1 MHEIEELKE
10 LVREEEER
18 VGVQNINVIK
28 FEEPMRQNHVVRLM
42 KRLNGTKYGLEES
55 MSFEAKDAG
64 MLKRIVVQGVRKM
77 RDFEYTEFGKTVTI
91 DGRDITVVLESEMFK
106 ARCDRCAYGKTYDR
120 PNYAPVAITEDGNIL
135 TRIEEER
142 KPVLFMG
149 LVAEI
154 SQKCICAR
162 KSKDL
167 YSNSAIIQ

>member
-77 RDFEYTEFGKTVTI
+77 RDFEYTEFGKLL
-91 DGRDITVVLESEMFK
+91 RL
-106 ARCDRCAYGKTYDR
+106 
-120 PNYAPVAITEDGNIL
+120 TEETL
-135 TRIEEER
+135 
-142 KPVLFMG
+142 
-149 LVAEI
+149 
-154 SQKCICAR
+154 Q
-162 KSKDL
+162 
-167 YSNSAIIQ
+167 